1 MNGWTRVSGS
11 GMHDWVFTRVFCM
24 RFIGSVLATA
34 AFLLGGAAV
43 AVGDELPKVVQYQLD
58 NGLEVLLSPD
68 SKVPK
73 VGLALVYRVGG
84 MNEPAGRSGFA
95 HLFEHLMFSGTPKYP
110 RIDDTYSALGV
121 ENNAFTEEDRTVYV
135 VDALASALPVL
146 LSVEADRM
154 ANLGGDVDQRELDL
168 QRDVVKNEMR
178 QTVLD
183 SAGQPGMEALRS
195 ALFPAPHP
203 YAEAVIGSIADLDA
217 AKLDDVK
224 AFFDAYYVPNNA
236 VLALAGDFDVEAV
249 KTLIAETFGRVP
261 RGADVAVPVAAAPKP
276 VAVRLDFTD
285 RLPSPMVVLA
295 AAGPPVGTKES
306 TALTIAGDLLGNYEY
321 GVLRRE
327 LVNKG
332 IAINASAGW
341 DPGRLGGRFLISA
354 TAAPGVAPAALEAA
368 LRKAVADFVT
378 APQDQADVE
387 RTRRTLRLGR
397 QLSGEAMLDRARSLA
412 TRFDLYGADS
422 PGLGDDPNLLAL
434 TAGDVEAAVREQL
447 APEALSVLTVSPGA
461 ARSDYPAVLKDSS
474 GTAAPIEAAARPVVD
489 VPTLEA
495 GEPGRAKLPPMETA
509 SLSNGIRLVHYQTQG
524 SPLVLLAA
532 SVSGGAGS
540 DVPGEEGLIELTSMM
555 MARGAGERGFEA
567 FSKAAKDIGA
577 DVSGQSGMEQS
588 AIVLGVPPEN
598 FAAGVDLLAD
608 AVQRPRF
615 EQPEWDSLK
624 AEVQQGLAY
633 RKIDPGALAYYA
645 MEELAFPIPAGMAA
659 LEPTP
664 AGVDALTTAQAK
676 LTHLKLFTPKT
687 MTIYSVGS
695 LSLASVEAE
704 LQRSFGGW
712 HNDSPGIAPVS
723 HPSAVFADGFKV
735 YVTPSAGN
743 SQAIINLSRPA
754 PAFNDPGV
762 LEAIAVARLLGGDFT
777 SRLNQ
782 VMREAKG
789 YSYGVGASVWTNIP
803 SGGMLTVS
811 SAVAA
816 DKVGE
821 AIADIRAGFSG
832 LASIPVAQS
841 ELDRTVMA
849 TAAATA
855 GTVEK
860 SSGLFGLVMSA
871 ASAGMTAEEMN
882 GKLDEIVA
890 LKLPAVEAAAQSLAS
905 LDRALVVISGDPQSI
920 LPQLKAAGI
929 TDVTVLPPA
938 E

>member
-1 MNGWTRVSGS
+1 
-11 GMHDWVFTRVFCM
+11 M
-24 RFIGSVLATA
+24 RFIGSVLLAVW
-34 AFLLGGAAV
+34 LGLGGGAV
-43 AVGDELPKVVQYQLD
+43 AVADELPPVVQYRLD
-58 NGLEVLLSPD
+58 NGLEVLLAPD

-95 HLFEHLMFSGTPKYP
+95 HLFEHLMFSGTTKYP
-110 RIDDTYSALGV
+110 RFDDTYSALGV
-121 ENNAFTEEDRTVYV
+121 QNNAFTEEDRTVYV
-135 VDALASALPVL
+135 ADALASALPVL

-154 ANLGGDVDQRELDL
+154 ANLGGEVDQRELNL

-183 SAGQPGMEALRS
+183 SAGQPGMQALRS

-217 AKLDDVK
+217 AKLEDVK
-224 AFFDAYYVPNNA
+224 AFFNRFYVPNNA
-236 VLALAGDFDVEAV
+236 VLALAGDFDVDAT
-249 KTLIAETFGRVP
+249 KALIADTFGRVP
-261 RGADVAVPVAAAPKP
+261 RGADVALPEAAEPKP
-276 VAVRLDFTD
+276 VALRMEVTD
-285 RLPSPMVVLA
+285 RLPSPTVVLA
-295 AAGPPVGTKES
+295 TAGPAIGTMDS
-306 TALTIAGDLLGNYEY
+306 AALTVAGDLLGNYEY

-332 IAINASAGW
+332 LAINATAGW
-341 DPGRLGGRFLISA
+341 DPGRYGGRFMISA
-354 TAAPGVAPAALEAA
+354 AAAPGVTPDVLEAA
-368 LRKAVADFVT
+368 LRKAVADFVA
-378 APQDQADVE
+378 APQDAAGIE
-387 RTRRTLRLGR
+387 RARETLRLGR
-397 QLSGEAMLDRARSLA
+397 ALSAEAMLDRARSLA
-412 TRFDLYGADS
+412 TRYDLYGDAS
-422 PGLGDDPNLLAL
+422 PGLGDDPRLLAL
-434 TAGDVEAAVREQL
+434 SVADVEAAVRKRL
-447 APEALSVLTVSPGA
+447 ASDELSVLTMLPGA
-461 ARSDYPAVLKDSS
+461 ARSEYPAVLQASS
-474 GTAAPIEAAARPVVD
+474 GTAEPIIAAPRPVVD
-489 VPTLEA
+489 VPVLAA
-495 GEPGRAKLPPMETA
+495 GEPGRATLPPMETA
-509 SLSNGIRLVHYQTQG
+509 TLSNGIRVVHYEMAG
-524 SPLVLLAA
+524 SPLALLAA

-540 DVPGEEGLIELTSMM
+540 DVPGEEGLIELTTMM

-577 DVSGQSGMEQS
+577 DISGQAGMEQA
-588 AIVLGVPPEN
+588 AIVLGVSPEH

-615 EQPEWDSLK
+615 EQTEWDALK

-633 RKIDPGALAYYA
+633 RKMDPGALAYYA
-645 MEELAFPIPAGMAA
+645 MEDLAFPIPAGRAA

-664 AGVDALTTAQAK
+664 AGVGALTTTQAK
-676 LTHLKLFTPKT
+676 AIHRKLFTPRT

-695 LSLASVEAE
+695 VSLATVTAE
-704 LQRSFGGW
+704 LERSMGAWTNG
-712 HNDSPGIAPVS
+712 SAGITPVP
-723 HPSAVFADGFKV
+723 HPSAVLPQGLKV

-743 SQAIINLSRPA
+743 SQAILNVSRPA
-754 PAFNDPGV
+754 PAFDDPGV

-782 VMREAKG
+782 VMREEKG

-803 SGGMLTVS
+803 TGGMLTVS

-816 DKVGE
+816 DQVGA
-821 AIADIRAGFSG
+821 AIADIRAGFES
-832 LASIPVAQS
+832 LVSLPVAQS

-849 TAAATA
+849 TASGTA
-855 GTVEK
+855 GTVET

-890 LKLPAVEAAAQSLAS
+890 LRLPAVQAAAQSLAP

-920 LPQLKAAGI
+920 LPQLQAIGI
-929 TDVTVLPPA
+929 TDVTVIPP
-938 E
+938 EE

>member
-1 MNGWTRVSGS
+1 
-11 GMHDWVFTRVFCM
+11 M
-24 RFIGSVLATA
+24 RIIGSVVVAA
-34 AFLLGGAAV
+34 AFLLGGASV
-43 AVGDELPKVVQYQLD
+43 VVSDELPKVVQYQLD
-58 NGLEVLLSPD
+58 NGLEVLLAPD
-68 SKVPK
+68 GKVPK

-95 HLFEHLMFSGTPKYP
+95 HLFEHLMFSGTPEYP

-121 ENNAFTEEDRTVYV
+121 QNNAFTEEDRTVYV
-135 VDALASALPVL
+135 ADALASALPVM

-183 SAGQPGMEALRS
+183 SAGAPGMQALRA

-217 AKLDDVK
+217 AQLDDVK
-224 AFFDAYYVPNNA
+224 GFFDTYYVPNNA

-249 KTLIAETFGRVP
+249 KALIAETFGRVP
-261 RGADVAVPVAAAPKP
+261 RGADVAVPAAASPSP
-276 VAVRLDFTD
+276 VALRLDFTD
-285 RLPSPMVVLA
+285 RVPSPMVVLA
-295 AAGPPVGTKES
+295 SAGPSVGSKAS
-306 TALTIAGDLLGNYEY
+306 TALTVAADLLGNYEY

-332 IAINASAGW
+332 LATNASAGW

-354 TAAPGVAPAALEAA
+354 TAAPGVAPDTLEAA
-368 LRKAVADFVT
+368 LRQAVADFVA
-378 APQDQADVE
+378 APQEQQGVDRARQ
-387 RTRRTLRLGR
+387 TLRIGR

-412 TRFDLYGADS
+412 TRFDLYGAAS

-434 TAGDVEAAVREQL
+434 TTADVEAAVRAQL
-447 APEALSVLTVSPGA
+447 APAVLSVLTITPGT

-474 GTAAPIEAAARPVVD
+474 GSAVPIEATARPVVE
-489 VPTLEA
+489 VPRLEA

-509 SLSNGIRLVHYQTQG
+509 TLSNGIRLVHYQTAG
-524 SPLVLLAA
+524 SPLLLLAA
-532 SVSGGAGS
+532 SVTGGAGS
-540 DVPGEEGLIELTSMM
+540 DVPGEEGLIELTTMM

-577 DVSGQSGMEQS
+577 DISGQSGMEQS
-588 AIVLGVPPEN
+588 AIVLAVPPEN
-598 FAAGVDLLAD
+598 LARGIDLMAD

-615 EQPEWDSLK
+615 EQPEWDALK

-633 RKIDPGALAYYA
+633 RKMDPGALAYYA
-645 MEELAFPIPAGMAA
+645 MEELAFPIPQGRAA

-664 AGVDALTTAQAK
+664 AGIAALTTAEGRAI
-676 LTHLKLFTPKT
+676 HHKLFNPRT

-695 LSLASVEAE
+695 VSLATVEAE
-704 LQRSFGGW
+704 LERGFGGW
-712 HNDSPGIAPVS
+712 SNDSPGIASVS
-723 HPSAVFADGFKV
+723 HPSAAFADAFKV

-782 VMREAKG
+782 VMRETKG
-789 YSYGVGASVWTNIP
+789 YSYGVGASVWTNMP
-803 SGGMLTVS
+803 TGGMLTVS

-816 DKVGE
+816 DQVGT
-821 AIADIRAGFSG
+821 AIADIRAGFAG
-832 LASIPVAQS
+832 LATIPVAQS
-841 ELDRTVMA
+841 ELDRTIMA
-849 TAAATA
+849 TAGATA
-855 GTVEK
+855 GSVET

-890 LKLPAVEAAAQSLAS
+890 LQLPAVQAAAQSLAP
-905 LDRALVVISGDPQSI
+905 LDRALVVIAGDPQSI
-920 LPQLKAAGI
+920 LPQLEAIGV
-929 TDVTVLPPA
+929 TDVTVVPPA

>member
-1 MNGWTRVSGS
+1 MRV
-11 GMHDWVFTRVFCM
+11 
-24 RFIGSVLATA
+24 IGSVLVAIG
-34 AFLLGGAAV
+34 LMLGGAAV
-43 AVGDELPKVVQYQLD
+43 AAGDELPPVVQYRLE

-95 HLFEHLMFSGTPKYP
+95 HLFEHLMFSGTTEYPK
-110 RIDDTYSALGV
+110 IDDTYSALGV
-121 ENNAFTEEDRTVYV
+121 DNNAFTEEDRTVYV
-135 VDALASALPVL
+135 ADALASALPVL

-154 ANLGGDVDQRELDL
+154 ANLGREVDQRELDL

-183 SAGQPGMEALRS
+183 SAGQPGMQALRS

-217 AKLDDVK
+217 ARLDDVR
-224 AFFDAYYVPNNA
+224 AFFDRFYVPNNA
-236 VLALAGDFDVEAV
+236 VLALAGDFDVETV
-249 KTLIAETFGRVP
+249 KGLIADTFGRVP
-261 RGADVAVPVAAAPKP
+261 RGADVALPEAAEVKP
-276 VAVRLDFTD
+276 VALRLEVTD
-285 RLPSPMVVLA
+285 RLPSPIVVLA
-295 AAGPPVGTKES
+295 TAGPAIGS
-306 TALTIAGDLLGNYEY
+306 LDSAALMVAGDLLGNYEY

-332 IAINASAGW
+332 LAINATAGW
-341 DPGRLGGRFLISA
+341 DPGRFGGRFLISA
-354 TAAPGVAPAALEAA
+354 TAAPGVTPDALEAA
-368 LRKAVADFVT
+368 LRKAVADFIA
-378 APQDQADVE
+378 APQDPAGIE
-387 RTRRTLRLGR
+387 RARQTLRLGR
-397 QLSGEAMLDRARSLA
+397 ALSAEALLDRARSLA
-412 TRFDLYGADS
+412 TRYDLYGEAS
-422 PGLGDDPNLLAL
+422 PGLADDPQLVGL
-434 TAGDVEAAVREQL
+434 TAGDVETAVRARL
-447 APEALSVLTVSPGA
+447 APEELSVLTMLPGA
-461 ARSDYPAVLKDSS
+461 ARSEYPAVLQASS
-474 GTAAPIEAAARPVVD
+474 GTAQPIVAEPRPLVEM
-489 VPTLEA
+489 PRLAA

-509 SLSNGIRLVHYQTQG
+509 TLSNGIRVVHYETSG

-540 DVPGEEGLIELTSMM
+540 DVPGEEGLIELTTMM
-555 MARGAGERGFEA
+555 MSRGAGERGFEA

-577 DVSGQSGMEQS
+577 DISGQTGMEQS
-588 AIVLGVPPEN
+588 AVVLGVPPDN
-598 FAAGVDLLAD
+598 FAAGVQLLAD

-615 EQPEWDSLK
+615 EQPEWDALK

-633 RKIDPGALAYYA
+633 RKMDPGALAYYA
-645 MEELAFPIPAGMAA
+645 MEELAFPIPAGRAA

-664 AGVDALTTAQAK
+664 AGVEALTVADARA
-676 LTHLKLFTPKT
+676 THLKLFTPST

-695 LSLASVEAE
+695 VSLANVTAE
-704 LQRSFGGW
+704 LERNFGGW
-712 HNDSPGIAPVS
+712 SNESPGIASVP
-723 HPSAVFADGFKV
+723 HPSAAIGEGLKV
-735 YVTPSAGN
+735 YVAPSAGN

-754 PAFNDPGV
+754 PAFNDEGV

-803 SGGMLTVS
+803 TGGMLTVS

-821 AIADIRAGFSG
+821 AIADLRAGFEG
-832 LASIPVAQS
+832 LASLPVAQA

-849 TAAATA
+849 TASGTA
-855 GTVEK
+855 GAVET

-890 LKLPAVEAAAQSLAS
+890 LKLPAVEAEAQSLAS

-920 LPQLKAAGI
+920 LPQLQAIGI
-929 TDVTVLPPA
+929 TDVTVIPP
-938 E
+938 EE

>member
-1 MNGWTRVSGS
+1 MRV
-11 GMHDWVFTRVFCM
+11 
-24 RFIGSVLATA
+24 IGLVLAA
-34 AFLLGGAAV
+34 AWLVLGGAAV
-43 AVGDELPKVVQYQLD
+43 VAGDELPPVVKYRLD

-95 HLFEHLMFSGTPKYP
+95 HLFEHLMFSGTTKYP
-110 RIDDTYSALGV
+110 KFDDTYSALGV
-121 ENNAFTEEDRTVYV
+121 ENNAFTEEDRTIYV
-135 VDALASALPVL
+135 ADALASALPVL

-154 ANLGGDVDQRELDL
+154 ANLGGEVDQHELDV

-183 SAGQPGMEALRS
+183 SAGQPGMQALRS

-224 AFFDAYYVPNNA
+224 AFFDRYYVPNNA

-249 KTLIAETFGRVP
+249 KALIADTFGRVA
-261 RGADVAVPVAAAPKP
+261 RGADVALPEAQEPKP
-276 VAVRLDFTD
+276 VTLRMEVTD
-285 RLPSPMVVLA
+285 RLPSPTVVLA
-295 AAGPPVGTKES
+295 SAGPAIGTMDS
-306 TALTIAGDLLGNYEY
+306 AALMVAGDLLGNYEY

-332 IAINASAGW
+332 LAINATAGW
-341 DPGRLGGRFLISA
+341 DPGRLGGRFMISA
-354 TAAPGVAPAALEAA
+354 TAAPGVTPDALEAA
-368 LRKAVADFVT
+368 LRKAVAEFVA
-378 APQDQADVE
+378 APQDVAGVE
-387 RTRRTLRLGR
+387 RARQTLRLGR
-397 QLSGEAMLDRARSLA
+397 ALSGEAMLDRARSLA
-412 TRFDLYGADS
+412 TRYDLYGEAS
-422 PGLGDDPNLLAL
+422 PGLADDPKLLAL
-434 TAGDVEAAVREQL
+434 TAADVEAAVRKRL
-447 APEALSVLTVSPGA
+447 APEALSVLTMLPGA
-461 ARSDYPAVLKDSS
+461 ARSEYPAVLQASS
-474 GTAAPIEAAARPVVD
+474 GTAVPIAAAPRPVVD
-489 VPTLEA
+489 VPVLAA
-495 GEPGRAKLPPMETA
+495 GEPGRAVLPPMETA
-509 SLSNGIRLVHYQTQG
+509 TLSNGIRVVHYETAG

-540 DVPGEEGLIELTSMM
+540 DVPGEEGLIELTTMM
-555 MARGAGERGFEA
+555 MSRGAGERGFEA

-577 DVSGQSGMEQS
+577 DISGQTGMEQS
-588 AIVLGVPPEN
+588 AVVLGVPPEN
-598 FAAGVDLLAD
+598 FAAGVDLMAD

-615 EQPEWDSLK
+615 EQPEWDALRG
-624 AEVQQGLAY
+624 EVQQGLAY
-633 RKIDPGALAYYA
+633 RKMDPGALAYYA
-645 MEELAFPIPAGMAA
+645 MEQLAFPIPAGRAA

-664 AGVDALTTAQAK
+664 SGVAALTVAQAQA
-676 LTHLKLFTPKT
+676 THLKLFTPRT

-695 LSLASVEAE
+695 VSLAVVKAE
-704 LQRSFGGW
+704 LERAFGGW
-712 HNDSPGIAPVS
+712 SNDSPGITSVP
-723 HPSAVFADGFKV
+723 HPSAVLPEGLKV

-803 SGGMLTVS
+803 TGGMLTVS

-816 DKVGE
+816 DQVGT
-821 AIADIRAGFSG
+821 AIADIRAGFEG
-832 LASIPVAQS
+832 LASIPVAQA

-849 TAAATA
+849 TASSTA
-855 GTVEK
+855 GTVET

-890 LKLPAVEAAAQSLAS
+890 LQLPAVEAAAQSLAS

-920 LPQLKAAGI
+920 LPQLQAVGI
-929 TDVTVLPPA
+929 TDVTVIPP
-938 E
+938 EE

>member
-1 MNGWTRVSGS
+1 
-11 GMHDWVFTRVFCM
+11 M
-24 RFIGSVLATA
+24 RFIGSVLVAVW
-34 AFLLGGAAV
+34 LVLGGAAV
-43 AVGDELPKVVQYQLD
+43 AVGEDMPPVVQYRLD

-73 VGLALVYRVGG
+73 VGMALVYRVGG

-110 RIDDTYSALGV
+110 KIDDTYSALGIQ
-121 ENNAFTEEDRTVYV
+121 NNAFTEEDRTIYV
-135 VDALASALPVL
+135 VDALASTLPVL

-154 ANLGGDVDQRELDL
+154 ANLGGEVDQRELDL

-178 QTVLD
+178 QRVLD
-183 SAGQPGMEALRS
+183 SAGQPGMEALRA

-217 AKLDDVK
+217 AKLEDVK
-224 AFFDAYYVPNNA
+224 AFFDRYYVPNNA
-236 VLALAGDFDVEAV
+236 VLALAGDFDVDAV
-249 KTLIAETFGRVP
+249 KAMIADTFGRVP
-261 RGADVAVPVAAAPKP
+261 RGAGVAVPTAAEPKP
-276 VAVRLDFTD
+276 VALRMEVTD
-285 RLPSPMVVLA
+285 RIPSPMVVLA
-295 AAGPPVGTKES
+295 VAGPAIGSLES
-306 TALTIAGDLLGNYEY
+306 TGLMVAGDLLGNYEY

-327 LVNKG
+327 LVNTG
-332 IAINASAGW
+332 LAVNASAGW

-354 TAAPGVAPAALEAA
+354 MAAPGVKPDVLEAA
-368 LRKAVADFVT
+368 LRKAVADFVA
-378 APQDQADVE
+378 APQDQAGID
-387 RTRRTLRLGR
+387 RARQTLRLGR

-412 TRFDLYGADS
+412 TRYDLYGEAS
-422 PGLGDDPNLLAL
+422 PGLGDDPKLLAL
-434 TAGDVEAAVREQL
+434 TAADVETTVRRL
-447 APEALSVLTVSPGA
+447 LTPEALSVLTMLPGA
-461 ARSDYPAVLKDSS
+461 ARSEYPAVLQASS
-474 GTAAPIEAAARPVVD
+474 GTAAPIVAEPRPVVD
-489 VPTLEA
+489 VPVLAA
-495 GEPGRAKLPPMETA
+495 GEPGRAALPPRETA
-509 SLSNGIRLVHYQTQG
+509 TLSNGIRLVHYETAG

-540 DVPGEEGLIELTSMM
+540 DVPGEEGLIELTAMM
-555 MARGAGERGFEA
+555 MSRGAGERNFEA

-577 DVSGQSGMEQS
+577 DISDQTGMEQS
-588 AIVLGVPPEN
+588 AIVLGVPPAN

-615 EQPEWDSLK
+615 EQPEWDALK

-633 RKIDPGALAYYA
+633 RKMDPGALAYYA
-645 MEELAFPIPAGMAA
+645 MEELAFPIPAGRAA

-664 AGVDALTTAQAK
+664 EGVAALTIPQAK
-676 LTHLKLFTPKT
+676 AMHLKLYTPKT

-695 LSLASVEAE
+695 VSLATVKAE
-704 LQRSFGGW
+704 LERTFGGW
-712 HNDSPGIAPVS
+712 TNDSPGLTSVP
-723 HPSAVFADGFKV
+723 HPSAAFVDGLKV

-743 SQAIINLSRPA
+743 SQAIINVSRPA

-789 YSYGVGASVWTNIP
+789 YSYGVGASVWSNIP
-803 SGGMLTVS
+803 TGGMLTVS

-816 DKVGE
+816 DQVGT
-821 AIADIRAGFSG
+821 AIADIRAGFEG
-832 LASIPVAQS
+832 LTSIPVAQA

-849 TAAATA
+849 TASGTA
-855 GTVEK
+855 GTVET
-860 SSGLFGLVMSA
+860 SSGLFGLVMGA

-882 GKLDEIVA
+882 AKLDEIVA
-890 LKLPAVEAAAQSLAS
+890 LQLPAVQASAQSLAS

-920 LPQLKAAGI
+920 LPQLEAIGI
-929 TDVTVLPPA
+929 TDVTVIPPA